1 MLFDENRRG
10 KVLLCPKVPGA
21 FVIFTL
27 STPGAKRIS
36 PDLTTHGK
44 CVSFVSAFPACQ
56 VVKMAG
62 RQLWETVETQAL
74 YIKELREIERL
85 KGYQGIRGSGFGD

>member
-1 MLFDENRRG
+1 MG
-10 KVLLCPKVPGA
+10 TIV
-21 FVIFTL
+21 T
-27 STPGAKRIS
+27 
-36 PDLTTHGK
+36 
-44 CVSFVSAFPACQ
+44 PACQ